1 MIDLKKKLLITNTKD
16 SILENLICEELSNSL
31 NVEKLLINELEEAEI
46 SFSKVVAQLTRL
58 DTVIIIASHV
68 SLKIPIG
75 DEDFFED
82 FHHTIEKNLLAI
94 TQFAQLSIPH
104 IIETNGRIIIVSS
117 SHEESPQTE
126 TFDSISVVNTGLSML
141 TKTIANA
148 LEGTDSRVAFL
159 KISSNCSDEQKT
171 KDSFQGLTKFISFV
185 ISNEAS
191 YVHGS
196 TISFS

>member
-31 NVEKLLINELEEAEI
+31 NVEKLVINELEEAEI

-82 FHHTIEKNLLAI
+82 FHHTVEKNLLAI
-94 TQFAQLSIPH
+94 TQFVQLSIPH
-104 IIETNGRIIIVSS
+104 IIATNGRIIIVSS

-171 KDSFQGLTKFISFV
+171 KDSF
-185 ISNEAS
+185 
-191 YVHGS
+191 
-196 TISFS
+196 